1 MSNKKQSIIIGGLIS
16 SAGIFVSKLLGL
28 LYVIPLNAIA
38 GTDNM
43 QYYGFAYEIYS
54 YILNVSIAGIP
65 YAIAT
70 MVAKYSNIGD
80 YKTTLLIRKIS
91 NGLMIGLGFL
101 GMSFLILFATPLA
114 KVVLGSAS
122 DARTLE
128 ITRNVIV
135 LISFALFFV
144 PILSAFRGFYQG
156 LKEMEVYA
164 FSQVLEQLSRVLFLL
179 GAGALAVYVFKQE
192 QIWAV
197 YFAVLSTSVGAIFA
211 FCHIKYFDM
220 KRMKNIVELA
230 DNQEVATNSN
240 TTRLFK
246 ELIRIAIPYLLVALV
261 GFSNNMIDWIFYAKT
276 LESTGVPTE
285 LCNYIF
291 GALISVNINKVT
303 SIPQILAPGF
313 SISIIP
319 YITVSLMNKK
329 WKELRKHIYDCV
341 DSVLYIAIP
350 LSFCLLFFSKE
361 IMYLLY
367 GEELIYYASTMAN
380 TLHIT
385 SSLTLGSSLL
395 QWHTIDALFGTL
407 TPIFTSLLMAVGLR
421 KQNFINLIIGAVV
434 KLVFEIPCITVF
446 GMQGASVSNLLS
458 MSSIILLDCYFLA
471 KNYKVQW
478 RFTIRKMLMMSIGVA
493 AMFVFVALLNV
504 IGVDASSKGR
514 VMCMLILG
522 IEGFATVGVYLAVT
536 SFLQLPQTIFKID
549 FSKLSHK
556 LVQRIRR

>member
-101 GMSFLILFATPLA
+101 GMSFLILFSTPLA

-122 DARTLE
+122 DAQTLT

-135 LISFALFFV
+135 LISFSLFFV

-179 GAGALAVYVFKQE
+179 GAGSLAVYVFKQE
-192 QIWAV
+192 QIWAI

-211 FCHIKYFDM
+211 FCHIKYFDL
-220 KRMKNIVELA
+220 KRMKNIHELA

-240 TTRLFK
+240 TSRLFK

-261 GFSNNMIDWIFYAKT
+261 GFSNNMIDWVFYAKT

-361 IMYLLY
+361 IMFLLY
-367 GEELIYYASTMAN
+367 GEELIYYASALPN

-421 KQNFINLIIGAVV
+421 KQNFINLILGAVV
-434 KLVFEIPCITVF
+434 KLVFEIPCIHLF

-458 MSSIILLDCYFLA
+458 MLSIILLDCYYLT

-478 RFTIRKMLMMSIGVA
+478 RFTIRKMLMMAVGVF
-493 AMFVFVALLNV
+493 AMFAFVSILSLL
-504 IGVDASSKGR
+504 GFDATSKGR
-514 VMCMLILG
+514 VMSLFLLG
-522 IEGFATVGVYLAVT
+522 FEGFATVGVYLVVT
-536 SFLQLPQTIFKID
+536 SFLQLPQTIFKVN
-549 FSKLSHK
+549 FSAMSQKLIHR
-556 LVQRIRR
+556 LRR